1 MTAGEKIK
9 ALRKEK
15 KLTQSALTEGL
26 ITRNMLSQIENG
38 VANPSLSTL
47 SAIAERLSVPL
58 EYLLSDS
65 ASPSDM
71 ERLKSRE
78 KVRELYAEGNKD
90 DAAKLLEKYEDDESA
105 LLSALCHAES
115 GAALMHVGK
124 LFSARQKFEKA
135 IDSAEKS
142 VFAKTIFS
150 YAKRCIELIDY
161 VMGRGELPPC
171 GTDEYGYVL
180 LLCVPSS
187 LAPSHAEAR
196 RLMKNGETGKAA
208 EILSGLIS
216 DAERS
221 GAICLYYVLSDL
233 EACLKAEG
241 DIAGAYECAEKRLA
255 IKEEMS
261 R

>member
-15 KLTQSALTEGL
+15 NLTQSALTEGL

-47 SAIAERLSVPL
+47 SAISERLSVPL

-65 ASPSDM
+65 ASAGDM
-71 ERLKSRE
+71 ERLKNRE
-78 KVRELYAEGNKD
+78 KVRGLYAEGKKD
-90 DAAKLLEKYEDDESA
+90 ECAELLGKYDDDESA
-105 LLSALCHAES
+105 LISALCYAES
-115 GAALMHVGK
+115 GAALMHAGK
-124 LFSARQKFEKA
+124 LFSARREFEKSV
-135 IDSAEKS
+135 DSAGKS
-142 VFAKTIFS
+142 VFAGVIS
-150 YAKRCIELIDY
+150 ACAKRGIALIDY

-171 GTDEYGYVL
+171 GVDEYGYIL
-180 LLCVPSS
+180 LLEVPSS
-187 LAPSHAEAR
+187 LASSHAEAR
-196 RLMKNGETGKAA
+196 RLMKSGETGKAA
-208 EILSGLIS
+208 GILSSLLP
-216 DAERS
+216 DAEKS

-233 EACLKAEG
+233 EVCLKAEG
-241 DIAGAYECAEKRLA
+241 DIAGAYGCAERRLA